1 MKMYKI
7 KRWDAILPKNS
18 SNSLP
23 MIYINA
29 DSELLQF
36 AQKNNYKFM
45 VKISGTNS
53 IYDNQQMIGVF
64 DALLLGPNCKS
75 KFIKDKNWY
84 TISLDSYFYTY
95 PPQLGEV
102 TILGLESTSNN
113 NIFKESLQKKLPKM
127 LSNLRENINN
137 PTASNESVYSTEP
150 LKPGLQ
156 GMSVPMIIG
165 TLGLITLL
173 IVIIFLVFRH
183 KK

>member
-1 MKMYKI
+1 MKVYKI
-7 KRWDAILPKNS
+7 ERWDAILPGDS

-29 DSELLQF
+29 DLDLLKF

-45 VKISGTNS
+45 VEIRGTNS
-53 IYDNQQMIGVF
+53 IYDNQTMMGVF

-84 TISLDSYFYTY
+84 TISLSSYFYSY

-102 TILGLESTSNN
+102 AILGLSNSDN
-113 NIFKESLQKKLPKM
+113 SLIKEVAEQIPEI
-127 LSNLRENINN
+127 LSNLQENNHSS
-137 PTASNESVYSTEP
+137 PAETVYAESPDTNSG
-150 LKPGLQ
+150 LK
-156 GMSVPMIIG
+156 GMSIPMIIL
-165 TLGLITLL
+165 TLILLALIIL
-173 IVIIFLVFRH
+173 IIFLVFRT